1 MYYMALGGVFAHI
14 GHAGTGITW
23 RRKYLERDVSISVML
38 GLLLVIIHHASPTFS
53 RNISIYATQLSRVC
67 AFFVSLASL
76 TSSTYHLVPQHLMT
90 SCVDASLA
98 YRECVFSSIQL
109 CLLQDGDR
117 LMRRAFLLYLSAHL
131 KTSLEFPEYI

>member
-14 GHAGTGITW
+14 GRAGTGITW

-38 GLLLVIIHHASPTFS
+38 GLLLVRIHHAFTTFS
-53 RNISIYATQLSRVC
+53 HNISIYATQSSRVC

-76 TSSTYHLVPQHLMT
+76 TSSIYHLVPQNPRT
-90 SCVDASLA
+90 SYVDASLA
-98 YRECVFSSIQL
+98 CRDCVFSSIRL

-117 LMRRAFLLYLSAHL
+117 LMRHAFLLYLSAHL
-131 KTSLEFPEYI
+131 KTSLEFPENI

>member
-53 RNISIYATQLSRVC
+53 HNISIDATQLLRVC

-76 TSSTYHLVPQHLMT
+76 TSSIFHLVPQHLRT
-90 SCVDASLA
+90 SYVDASWA
-98 YRECVFSSIQL
+98 YRECV
-109 CLLQDGDR
+109 
-117 LMRRAFLLYLSAHL
+117 
-131 KTSLEFPEYI
+131 